1 MNFLILNQNII
12 FGRSERLFC
21 FCFFSAVNACKCA
34 AIIYFDRHQFRRLS
48 LAVEQNNRH
57 LTTRR
62 QTFNQ
67 YRKQLQT
74 KEVIWRRGGWE
85 NASMLLYVQ
94 IFFYTICLYYCT
106 LFFYSCSWLLIW
118 FPGWTG
124 YSTGT
129 MMTEVETNAFTV
141 FFSKAIFD
149 CNFTFFFTIFLQI
162 FFLSLKS
169 VFCILF
175 SSHVVDC

>member
-1 MNFLILNQNII
+1 MVPQHLCKTSHKTTDTWLQGVKHLISIENNYILRKW
-12 FGRSERLFC
+12 FDDEEDEKMRLC
-21 FCFFSAVNACKCA
+21 YCM
-34 AIIYFDRHQFRRLS
+34 Y
-48 LAVEQNNRH
+48 
-57 LTTRR
+57 
-62 QTFNQ
+62 
-67 YRKQLQT
+67 
-74 KEVIWRRGGWE
+74 
-85 NASMLLYVQ
+85 

-141 FFSKAIFD
+141 FFLKLYLIAILPFSLP
-149 CNFTFFFTIFLQI
+149 FFLQI